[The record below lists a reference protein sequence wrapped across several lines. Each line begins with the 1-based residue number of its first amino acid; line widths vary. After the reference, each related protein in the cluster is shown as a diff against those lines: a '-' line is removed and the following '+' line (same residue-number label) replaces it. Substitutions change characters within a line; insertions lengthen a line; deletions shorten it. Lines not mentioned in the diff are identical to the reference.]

1 VANEEGWVEQL
12 SHSLG
17 CRITNYAVGGYGP
30 DQAYLRFRKAPDRS
44 PVVLLGIDPN
54 SIMDILTQ
62 YDGFVGPELEPFL
75 LKGRFIL
82 EPSGHLKWIP
92 RPRLDLNG
100 FIAMHRNPASVLP
113 HSYFLPDTGD
123 GPVTYRFPYTMTL
136 ARVALMPRLRN
147 VLLRRSEW
155 SSLYQAEDPS
165 GGLQLMIAISDAF
178 VEFAKAQGKRPLIV
192 LLPVAGSFRERANY
206 GEFEYAP
213 LIAALRAKNI
223 DVFDPGAAMVA
234 ALDGRSAC
242 DLFTRQ
248 HTGMAWISSPLPC
261 GGHYSALANTIL
273 ARLVG
278 TEIRHLNL
286 LKP

>member
-1 VANEEGWVEQL
+1 
-12 SHSLG
+12 
-17 CRITNYAVGGYGP
+17 
-30 DQAYLRFRKAPDRS
+30 
-44 PVVLLGIDPN
+44 
-54 SIMDILTQ
+54 
-62 YDGFVGPELEPFL
+62 
-75 LKGRFIL
+75 
-82 EPSGHLKWIP
+82 
-92 RPRLDLNG
+92 
-100 FIAMHRNPASVLP
+100 
-113 HSYFLPDTGD
+113 
-123 GPVTYRFPYTMTL
+123 
-136 ARVALMPRLRN
+136 
-147 VLLRRSEW
+147 
-155 SSLYQAEDPS
+155 
-165 GGLQLMIAISDAF
+165 MIAISDAF

-213 LIAALRAKNI
+213 LVAALRAKNI

-278 TEIRHLNL
+278 AEIRRLNL